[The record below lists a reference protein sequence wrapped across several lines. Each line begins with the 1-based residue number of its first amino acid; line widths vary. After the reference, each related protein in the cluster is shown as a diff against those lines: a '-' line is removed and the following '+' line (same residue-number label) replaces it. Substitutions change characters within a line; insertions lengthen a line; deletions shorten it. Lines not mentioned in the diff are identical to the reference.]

1 MSFLQKPKFM
11 IAQKFKIHYLFW
23 LVSLII
29 LLIGLYD
36 MDGTL
41 DINIHDTYFVISRF
55 DIAVIL
61 SIVYFIYGFGY
72 WLVQEK
78 FKKRLAK
85 ILTITHSVILIG
97 SFITYWIVIYY
108 TRLFATNDFP
118 LFDNYQTINITL
130 VTSSILCIIA
140 LPIYIINLAI
150 GIFRKNL

>member
-1 MSFLQKPKFM
+1 MPFLQKPKFM
-11 IAQKFKIHYLFW
+11 IAQKIKIHYLFW

-41 DINIHDTYFVISRF
+41 DINIHDTYFVIPHF
-55 DIAVIL
+55 DIAVFL
-61 SIVYFIYGFGY
+61 SIIYFIYGFGY

-78 FKKRLAK
+78 FKKKLVK

-108 TRLFATNDFP
+108 TRLFATNNFP
-118 LFDNYQTINITL
+118 LFDKYETINITL
-130 VTSSILCIIA
+130 AICTVLCLIA
-140 LPIYIINLAI
+140 FPIYITNLTI
-150 GIFRKNL
+150 GIFRKPV